1 MADIAAEARV
11 SRALLYRYYPTK
23 RHLFAAVYKAAAE
36 RLLEA
41 SADPGHGSITAW
53 VLAGL
58 EAHFDFFET
67 NARTVLEANRGEMA
81 GDPVIEAIITDELAE
96 LRRSILDSMALTGHE
111 RSAASAALYG
121 WLTFVRA
128 VCVEWLAE
136 ESLTRT
142 ELRDMCLRTLVA
154 ALDLREAPGEQ
165 FARGR

>member
-1 MADIAAEARV
+1 LTSYKHVTQGGPGAQKE
-11 SRALLYRYYPTK
+11 
-23 RHLFAAVYKAAAE
+23 AAVYKVAAD

-41 SADPGHGSITAW
+41 SADPGHGSITSW

-67 NARTVLEANRGEMA
+67 NARTVLEANRGGMA

-96 LRRSILDSMALTGHE
+96 LRRSILDSMGLTGHE
-111 RSAASAALYG
+111 RSMASTALYG

-136 ESLTRT
+136 MSLTRP
-142 ELRDMCLRTLVA
+142 EVRDMCLRTLAA
-154 ALDLREAPGEQ
+154 ALNLSEAFSKERTP
-165 FARGR
+165 RRRHH